1 MSRGNRRSAHDSV
14 AGKLKATQS
23 LSAVVNADIPAGFEL
38 DDEETSI
45 FRSYAQTRE
54 GWTPAERHMLAR
66 LSQHEVFIRRHT
78 NIITEVEG
86 DLLENTSGNKVANPR
101 WGLIHAAE
109 RSHLQLLGKLHL
121 AGTTKQAM
129 VGNNGG
135 LGKVP
140 LKPAPGKPAGAVD
153 WAAKAG
159 AQAPHNKGG

>member
-14 AGKLKATQS
+14 AGKLKAAQS
-23 LSAVVNADIPAGFEL
+23 LSVVVNADVPAGFEL
-38 DDEETSI
+38 DDEETPI

-66 LSQHEVFIRRHT
+66 LSQHEVFIRRQT
-78 NIITEVEG
+78 TIITEVEG
-86 DLLENTSGNKVANPR
+86 DLVENTSGNKVANPR

-121 AGTTKQAM
+121 AGTTKQAQ
-129 VGNNGG
+129 VGNNNG
-135 LGKVP
+135 LGKAL
-140 LKPAPGKPAGAVD
+140 LKHAPGKPVGDVD

-159 AQAPHNKGG
+159 ANVTQNKGA